1 MKILYITPTINTEG
15 GLERVLSIKTN
26 YFIERFGYQIE
37 VITCNNGFQNSFFN
51 FNSKIK
57 FHDILLN
64 SNKLGNLI
72 NYKVK
77 IQKLINLINPDCIVI
92 CDFGLKGFS
101 FPILF
106 NNKVPIVFEAHGSI
120 YNESQYYKVNF
131 FSRNAR
137 KLKYEYKKFCSK
149 KFDHFVVLSNES
161 LKEWPVVNYE
171 IIPNPN
177 MGSDLISDL
186 TAKNVILIARHS
198 HEKGL
203 DFALKIW
210 EKVGQTHPD
219 WTLSIFGKK
228 DEQNTYINL
237 AKQLQIESKVKFYE
251 PVKEIQTKY
260 CEASISIMTSRSE
273 GFPMA
278 LIEAMSCGL
287 PVVAFDC
294 PIGPRSIITNEEDGF
309 LIETFNC
316 DAFASRIIQLIENE
330 SLRKEIGLQ
339 AKKSVSKYDI
349 DKVMLQWNAFFE
361 KITSR

>member
-1 MKILYITPTINTEG
+1 MRILYITPTINTEG

-26 YFIERFGYQIE
+26 YLIERFGYQIE
-37 VITCNNGFQNSFFN
+37 IITCNNGFQNSFFN

-64 SNKLGNLI
+64 SNKLGNLV
-72 NYKVK
+72 NYKIK
-77 IQKLINLINPDCIVI
+77 IQKFINLINPDCIVI

-106 NNKVPIVFEAHGSI
+106 QTKVPIVFEAHGSI
-120 YNESQYYKVNF
+120 YNESQYFKVNF

-137 KLKYEYKKFCSK
+137 RLKYEYKKFCSK
-149 KFDHFVVLSNES
+149 KFDYFIVLSNES
-161 LKEWPVVNYE
+161 LKEWPVCKGV

-177 MGSDLISDL
+177 VVSDVVSNLES
-186 TAKNVILIARHS
+186 KNAILIARHS
-198 HEKGL
+198 YEKGI

-210 EKVGQTHPD
+210 QKVIKIHPD
-219 WTLSIFGKK
+219 WTLSIYGKY
-228 DEQNTYINL
+228 DSNLTYIKL
-237 AKQLQIESKVKFYE
+237 AKELEIESNVNFHQ
-251 PVKEIQTKY
+251 PIIEIFEKY
-260 CEASISIMTSRSE
+260 YEASISIMTSRSE

-294 PIGPRSIITNEEDGF
+294 PIGPRSIITNEENGF

-316 DAFASRIIQLIENE
+316 DAFASKIVQLIENE
-330 SLRKEIGLQ
+330 SLRNEIGVK
-339 AKKSVSKYDI
+339 AKQSVSKYDL
-349 DKVMLQWNAFFE
+349 DKVMLQWKVFFE
-361 KITSR
+361 KI